1 MSRSAQSLRWFPKQA
16 RLAALGPDEPE
27 KDEILLAFGKNL
39 WPDETIE
46 FTAIAGHDEPRIRE
60 R

>member
-1 MSRSAQSLRWFPKQA
+1 
-16 RLAALGPDEPE
+16 LAALGPDEPE